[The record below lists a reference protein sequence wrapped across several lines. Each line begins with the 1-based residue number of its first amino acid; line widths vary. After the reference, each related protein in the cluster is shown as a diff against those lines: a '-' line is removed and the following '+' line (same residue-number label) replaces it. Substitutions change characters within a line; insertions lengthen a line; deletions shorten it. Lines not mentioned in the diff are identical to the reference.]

1 MEFRKIIKRVFNK
14 TNSSPMPTFDERGFY
29 HRKAQRSTN
38 DSSHLR
44 IGIHIRS
51 GQGRHVD
58 WVADWLITR

>member
-1 MEFRKIIKRVFNK
+1 
-14 TNSSPMPTFDERGFY
+14 MPTFDERGFY
-29 HRKAQRSTN
+29 HRKAQRSTY
-38 DSSHLR
+38 DSRHLR